1 MTRHFEHLA
10 KFVSVFGND
19 NEHEV
24 HTDSDDNHMLIRRML
39 IKCADVSN
47 PARPYRFCAEWA
59 ERYVDIWIFAQICSH
74 SLINSHFFL
83 AFSILFFSFFICQT
97 TELPK
102 NILHKQMKKNVL
114 VYQL

>member
-10 KFVSVFGND
+10 KFVSVFGNE

-47 PARPYRFCAEWA
+47 PARPFRFCAEWA
-59 ERYVDIWIFAQICSH
+59 ERYVDISGSFHKFAHHPFVTFNFHFLIFVR
-74 SLINSHFFL
+74 
-83 AFSILFFSFFICQT
+83 

-102 NILHKQMKKNVL
+102 NILHKQMKKNVW
-114 VYQL
+114 VCQL